1 MQPRA
6 ERDELALSVAAGSAS
21 GAEEQARK
29 RSTTSRVA
37 AVAGGLA
44 LVGAAIGLVGV
55 GLASTGDASAN
66 AAAGPS
72 YSADLVGAETVTSAG
87 VKGGKVKGKADL
99 DIDNVLTWTLRKLDP
114 DTSGTIHLHAGRSC
128 GALGSSLWDTQ
139 VTSSNPWTEV
149 TWSSD
154 SAGESAGALD
164 IDDVFGAYS
173 FPANL
178 EHAVVFYSH
187 DEQVLACGVLKPEGD
202 YRKFGVQSSLNNGF
216 VEHQSQVV
224 AGEVILS
231 KDNVL
236 SWGVYNLEV
245 EQSGFVS
252 ILAGRDCSNPD
263 ATWFTGEWNSD
274 KWGVARSELALDS
287 QVYDFSQVVGRAVA
301 VRDPQGAVVACDILS
316 SFVERT
322 PTAVREVRAEL
333 RDIVDT
339 YKSEGHSGGGG
350 GGGDGDDNETP
361 APPSEVTAVIDVL
374 EDTPFQCLNNGLE
387 AIRSSEEVN
396 EISEF
401 LVENEAAYDAAIVAA
416 ASGIASPVQL
426 DLIQAF
432 EAKQERKST
441 ELNLLINLELFW
453 NNTCIKTPECLAIE
467 DNFQNY
473 AIGVIDT
480 RAEEF
485 AQAVA
490 AVEAGNATPEQA
502 ASASEYYALLE
513 SNTNIENNL
522 DESVDEF
529 DAVCR
534 PYTICIYNY
543 LHNRCTA
550 HQKMHEARYGI
561 PFSYWHIVQINL
573 ELAGLQ
579 QSYQAA
585 LVAQDAGSAT
595 GEQIELIS
603 NVERKKFSKSVSASG
618 SARVLFYID
627 RDDPVPTGNITLSGE
642 NVLSWQLVSL
652 PTNQIGYIMIHEGI
666 TCDAL
671 GGQAANEGT
680 SPYTSVSWDTTGS
693 TDSYLSTVVS
703 EGSINL
709 AALEGTLPFSSNYPR
724 AVVVYSA
731 EMDQLSCGVLA
742 SQ

>member
-361 APPSEVTAVIDVL
+361 APPSKAFAVLGTFSDTAV
-374 EDTPFQCLNNGLE
+374 QCYENGGKSLRQAA
-387 AIRSSEEVN
+387 AIY
-396 EISEF
+396 EF
-401 LVENEAAYDAAIVAA
+401 EYYLVENKTAYDSATLAA
-416 ASGIASPVQL
+416 ASGTASADQLELIHSYESREENKTIAWASFDSLQQFYNSTCRRSPKCS
-426 DLIQAF
+426 AF
-432 EAKQERKST
+432 EQEFSSYKRD
-441 ELNLLINLELFW
+441 EL
-453 NNTCIKTPECLAIE
+453 A
-467 DNFQNY
+467 
-473 AIGVIDT
+473 A
-480 RAEEF
+480 RADEF
-485 AQAVA
+485 ALAVA
-490 AVEAGNATPEQA
+490 AVQAGNATAQQQDAASKYYALLETYASIENHLDERVDEMDAACPPNYICLYNSLHNRCTTHEKFDAIRYDSGGKSELAARFYIERAGLYPLLRAYWLARETGNATPEQIA
-502 ASASEYYALLE
+502 AKDR
-513 SNTNIENNL
+513 NW
-522 DESVDEF
+522 
-529 DAVCR
+529 
-534 PYTICIYNY
+534 Y
-543 LHNRCTA
+543 LQYVGTKIMKSRIA
-550 HQKMHEARYGI
+550 PGRRMR
-561 PFSYWHIVQINL
+561 
-573 ELAGLQ
+573 LQ
-579 QSYQAA
+579 
-585 LVAQDAGSAT
+585 
-595 GEQIELIS
+595 
-603 NVERKKFSKSVSASG
+603 
-618 SARVLFYID
+618 
-627 RDDPVPTGNITLSGE
+627 DPTPTGNITLSGD
-642 NVLSWQLVSL
+642 NVLSWKLSNL
-652 PTNQIGYIMIHEGI
+652 LLNRTGHIMIHEGTSCHAI
-666 TCDAL
+666 
-671 GGQAANEGT
+671 GGQAALEGT
-680 SPYTSVSWDTTGS
+680 NPYTTVSWDTTGPDNKVL
-693 TDSYLSTVVS
+693 T
-703 EGSINL
+703 EGSMDL
-709 AALEGTLPFSSNYPR
+709 SMLPGALSFSSNYPR
-724 AVVVYSA
+724 AVVVYSP
-731 EMDQLSCGVLA
+731 EMDPIACGVLTL
-742 SQ
+742 Q